1 VCLALLPQGLYAYDS
16 LSSPVPAVLK
26 VPAGHRPFLQGYA
39 TGAQNY
45 ICLPSDSGFA
55 WVFFGPQAT
64 LFNNDETQII
74 THFLSPNPKEGDMP
88 RATWQDSRDSSAV
101 WAKMIASYPAPTVA
115 EPQAIPWLLLEV
127 VGSDFGPTWG
137 HRLTETTHIQR
148 VHTSGGLAP
157 TTGCVQAQD
166 VGTAIN
172 PMAVEGQIEGG
183 AVQGIG
189 RALSEEVVIREG
201 ELLNPSLTTYLMPLA
216 VDMPAIENALVEVP
230 TDEGPFGARAVA
242 EPPTSI
248 ERSPSR
254 RNPVSSKR
262 ISEKPVF
269 SRRLLSNF
277 SICLGLSACSTPLR
291 TPL

>member
-1 VCLALLPQGLYAYDS
+1 MKHCQAPTPQRTSRRRWTTHLVALAGVCLALLPQGLYAYDS

-166 VGTAIN
+166 VGK
-172 PMAVEGQIEGG
+172 
-183 AVQGIG
+183 
-189 RALSEEVVIREG
+189 RALVPYTADYVFYKATRRE
-201 ELLNPSLTTYLMPLA
+201 
-216 VDMPAIENALVEVP
+216 
-230 TDEGPFGARAVA
+230 
-242 EPPTSI
+242 
-248 ERSPSR
+248 
-254 RNPVSSKR
+254 
-262 ISEKPVF
+262 
-269 SRRLLSNF
+269 
-277 SICLGLSACSTPLR
+277 
-291 TPL
+291 